1 MTADDIASRTHDL
14 DTSLWVGKRGI
25 DPVVDEL
32 AEQLGHHEYV
42 KVKFLRSA
50 RVSDT
55 TEEIAVEL
63 ADRAGAEV
71 VETRG
76 HTAVFGT

>member
-1 MTADDIASRTHDL
+1 MSADDSTAKMHDL
-14 DTSLWVGKRGI
+14 DTTLWVGKRGI

-32 AEQLGHHEYV
+32 ATQLEDHDHV
-42 KVKFLRSA
+42 KVKFLRAA

-55 TEEIAVEL
+55 TEEIAIEL
-63 ADRAGAEV
+63 ADRADAEV

-76 HTAVFGT
+76 HTAVFRG